1 MPNASGTAPSAAA
14 DVRPRAAKQSTA
26 GPRRPLAA
34 PAPPVVNTTGDRSEC
49 LSWAWI
55 DPSDDSRAERPQV
68 AHRAIAGVPA
78 SSLSLA
84 AGPRTAA
91 ATRAVIPA
99 AALAIAAA
107 AIGASASGCGC
118 RRPGLRATSGRLGR
132 PGTAASATSRAVA
145 CAAVGAL
152 AAAAIRTILAAAGL
166 TIAAAAFLAAALAA
180 LAAAA
185 ARSIRNSGRGDRG
198 SAVRRTTR
206 LLAGQVGRLEPER
219 CKQDQTD
226 HEDSP

>member
-91 ATRAVIPA
+91 ATHAVIPA

-152 AAAAIRTILAAAGL
+152 
-166 TIAAAAFLAAALAA
+166 AAAAFLAAALAA